1 MGKFDKFISTIGAVA
16 SIGPPGP
23 PDHLH
28 NQQTQY
34 RNYGG
39 PPPGGSPATDP
50 THPEIPPDQQRPPES
65 LDPLDQETEPTP
77 WYRKPAGLIAWIIA
91 VAILIGLIVYGIME
105 LIGGGEG
112 TTYTP
117 STSATPTTTTTTP
130 PAATNTE
137 PSTTPPSS
145 SAVEPPAQQPTQ
157 EPTLQPTQQQPTHR
171 RHLPLPRIPSVI
183 TIPGMPNPVT
193 LPPGLPY

>member
-1 MGKFDKFISTIGAVA
+1 MNAPTGGISTIGAVA

-23 PDHLH
+23 PDDFH
-28 NQQTQY
+28 NQQTEY

-39 PPPGGSPATDP
+39 PPPGGSPATDR
-50 THPEIPPDQQRPPES
+50 TDPELPPDQQQPPES
-65 LDPLDQETEPTP
+65 LDPLDQETEPKP
-77 WYRKPAGLIAWIIA
+77 WYRKPAGLIGWIIA

-117 STSATPTTTTTTP
+117 STSATPTTTTTTTP
-130 PAATNTE
+130 PAATTTE
-137 PSTTPPSS
+137 PSTTPPTS
-145 SAVEPPAQQPTQ
+145 SAVEPPAQRPTQ
-157 EPTLQPTQQQPTHR
+157 EPTGQPTQQPTHR
-171 RHLPLPRIPSVI
+171 RHLPMPRIPSVI